1 MSPCRSIAV
10 AAMAV
15 LLTACASGPKPPE
28 WQANAK
34 SSLDAY
40 TEAWLRGET
49 RQANAAFTRARSELA
64 STGQADQVAV
74 AELTRCALEVASV
87 AAGEDCPGFVPL
99 AADAGEAAR
108 AYAAF
113 LAGKTVDTQLL
124 PAHYAVFSDAASLA
138 RIEAPLPRLIAA
150 GVLLRRN
157 ALPPEGLALAV
168 ETASAQGWRR
178 PLLAWLG
185 VQERVAT
192 ARGDHALAGQAQRRA
207 ALVGGKPAS
216 PDALR

>member
-1 MSPCRSIAV
+1 M
-10 AAMAV
+10 
-15 LLTACASGPKPPE
+15 LTACASGPKPPE

-34 SSLDAY
+34 SALDAY

-74 AELTRCALEVASV
+74 AELTRCALELASV
-87 AAGEDCPGFVPL
+87 AASGADCPGFTPL
-99 AADAGEAAR
+99 AADASASSR

-113 LAGKTVDTQLL
+113 LNGQTVDTKLL
-124 PAHYAVFSDAASLA
+124 PTHYAGFSDAASLS

-157 ALPPEGLALAV
+157 ALPPEGVAVAV

-185 VQERVAT
+185 VQERVA
-192 ARGDHALAGQAQRRA
+192 AGRGDNALAEQARRRA
-207 ALVGGKPAS
+207 ALVGGTRAS
-216 PDALR
+216 SVP